1 MKVSSYRNSHKIVII
16 AIILVIIVVFVCFY
30 VTHNFLSYRKIVKN
44 CLNGSTVE
52 VSLVLA
58 VCKVESNFDS
68 LAVSEKGAKGVMQ
81 LTDATFGFVSDMY
94 SLSYE
99 KEDIFDKIKNVN
111 AGCRYIEYLF
121 DKFHDEYTVVCAY
134 NAGEG
139 NVKKWLT
146 DPRYS
151 SDGVTLYFVPFEET
165 ADYVKKVLF
174 FKRFY
179 DRL

>member
-1 MKVSSYRNSHKIVII
+1 M
-16 AIILVIIVVFVCFY
+16 
-30 VTHNFLSYRKIVKN
+30 
-44 CLNGSTVE
+44 
-52 VSLVLA
+52 
-58 VCKVESNFDS
+58 ESNFDS